1 MEEEHKGE
9 EGVEGEEVGK
19 EEVKATE
26 IKSQVEV
33 VRQFTCNCLIS
44 KRTTR

>member
-9 EGVEGEEVGK
+9 EGVEEGGEGVGK

-26 IKSQVEV
+26 IKSRVEV
-33 VRQFTCNCLIS
+33 VRQYT
-44 KRTTR
+44 